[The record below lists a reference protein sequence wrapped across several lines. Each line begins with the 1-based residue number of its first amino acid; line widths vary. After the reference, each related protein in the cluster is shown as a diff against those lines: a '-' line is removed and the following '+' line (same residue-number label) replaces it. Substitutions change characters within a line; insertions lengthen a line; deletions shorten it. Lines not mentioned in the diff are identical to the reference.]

1 VIGNATTSRLLVV
14 LLLLTLVVFANG
26 CSPVERIA
34 GNTNVIRQDAQALI
48 DHGNAIKDAEVVDR
62 ATRIDENAADIHV
75 QLTKVQDIT
84 PAWLSTLKWWGIA
97 VAVGGIAFLVWQSGI
112 GTAIRVAV
120 GWLPRRK
127 VAQAELAVDMLDPD
141 RPEGE
146 REYVAAMRAQD
157 PEFDAAFRKAQ
168 TRRKA

>member
-1 VIGNATTSRLLVV
+1 MRWAVLVV
-14 LLLLTLVVFANG
+14 ALAG

-84 PAWLSTLKWWGIA
+84 PAWLSTLKWWGVA

-112 GTAIRVAV
+112 GTAVRVAV

-127 VAQAELAVDMLDPD
+127 VTQAELAVDMLDPD

>member
-1 VIGNATTSRLLVV
+1 MRWVILVV
-14 LLLLTLVVFANG
+14 ALAG

-84 PAWLSTLKWWGIA
+84 PAWLSTFKWWGIA

-112 GTAIRVAV
+112 GTAVRVAV

-127 VAQAELAVDMLDPD
+127 VTQAELAVDMLDPD

>member
-1 VIGNATTSRLLVV
+1 MRIAALLVFALTACNPVARISANATAIR
-14 LLLLTLVVFANG
+14 N
-26 CSPVERIA
+26 EA
-34 GNTNVIRQDAQALI
+34 GALI
-48 DHGNAIKDAEVVDR
+48 DHGNATGDQVVVHG
-62 ATRIDENAADIHV
+62 ATRIDAAAAAIHGDIPSV
-75 QLTKVQDIT
+75 QAVT
-84 PAWLSTLKWWGIA
+84 PAWLSTLQWWGIA
-97 VAVGGIAFLVWQSGI
+97 VAVAGIAFLVWQSGI
-112 GTAIRVAV
+112 GTAVRVAV

-127 VAQAELAVDMLDPD
+127 VTQAELAVDMLDPD

>member
-1 VIGNATTSRLLVV
+1 MIRLLVI
-14 LLLLTLVVFANG
+14 LLLVG

-48 DHGNAIKDAEVVDR
+48 DHGNAIKDSEVVDR

-112 GTAIRVAV
+112 GTAVRVAV

>member
-1 VIGNATTSRLLVV
+1 MGCGVKISAVLFV
-14 LLLLTLVVFANG
+14 LLFVG

-34 GNTNVIRQDAQALI
+34 GNTNVIREDAQALI
-48 DHGNAIKDAEVVDR
+48 DHGNAIQDAEVVDR
-62 ATRIDENAADIHV
+62 ATRIDENASDIHV

-84 PAWLSTLKWWGIA
+84 PAWLSTAKWWGIA
-97 VAVGGIAFLVWQSGI
+97 VAVAGIAFLVWQSGI
-112 GTAIRVAV
+112 GSAIRIAV

-127 VAQAELAVDMLDPD
+127 VNQADLAVSMLDPD

-157 PEFDAAFRKAQ
+157 AEFDAAYRKIAQ
-168 TRRKA
+168 KRRKANT

>member
-1 VIGNATTSRLLVV
+1 MTNNVSKLCLLAVA
-14 LLLLTLVVFANG
+14 LAG

-34 GNTNVIRQDAQALI
+34 GNTNVIREDAQALI